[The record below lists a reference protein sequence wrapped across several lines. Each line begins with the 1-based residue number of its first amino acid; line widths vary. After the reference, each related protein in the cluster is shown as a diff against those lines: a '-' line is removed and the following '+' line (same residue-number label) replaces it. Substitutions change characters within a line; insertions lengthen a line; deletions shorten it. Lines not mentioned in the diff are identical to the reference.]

1 MAAEK
6 VQQSVGLRTAGS
18 EMDVGDKQSAKA
30 PFRQLVTHSVIPMRE
45 QLTDSRDSV
54 MTRLLFEHD
63 LFGKPVPT
71 FLDHALVTPSME
83 PLARN

>member
-6 VQQSVGLRTAGS
+6 VQQSVGLRAAGS

-54 MTRLLFEHD
+54 MTAYA
-63 LFGKPVPT
+63 
-71 FLDHALVTPSME
+71 ALGT
-83 PLARN
+83 ARSNRRIG